1 MITFN
6 EICKQLPK
14 EPHYLNGRSTII
26 WAVDDEILCNHENV
40 AEIIG
45 DFLEHMGFDEVNTGY
60 YDPEEDKRN
69 NEIDKFTGWYYIT
82 A

>member
-6 EICKQLPK
+6 EICKQLPN
-14 EPHYLNGRSTII
+14 EPHDFNGRLTI
-26 WAVDDEILCNHENV
+26 WAVEDEILCDDENV

-45 DFLEHMGFDEVNTGY
+45 DFLECLGFEEVNTGY

-69 NEIDKFTGWYYIT
+69 NEVDKFTGWYYVT

>member
-6 EICKQLPK
+6 EICNQLPK
-14 EPHYLNGRSTII
+14 KPHEFNGRTTI
-26 WAVDDEILCNHENV
+26 WAVEDEILCNNEDV
-40 AEIIG
+40 VEIIA
-45 DFLEHMGFDEVNTGY
+45 DFLEHMGFGEVNTGY

-69 NEIDKFTGWYYIT
+69 NEVDKFTGWYYVT

>member
-6 EICKQLPK
+6 EICQQLPK
-14 EPHYLNGRSTII
+14 EPCCLNGRSTII
-26 WAVDDEILCNHENV
+26 WAVNDEILCSHENV

-45 DFLEHMGFDEVNTGY
+45 DFLEFMGFNEVNTGY
-60 YDPEEDKRN
+60 YDPTQDERN
-69 NEIDKFTGWYYIT
+69 NEVDKFTGWYYVN

>member
-6 EICKQLPK
+6 EICNQLPK
-14 EPHYLNGRSTII
+14 EPYGFNGKPTI
-26 WAVDDEILCNHENV
+26 WAVEDEILCDYEDV
-40 AEIIG
+40 TEIIA
-45 DFLEHMGFDEVNTGY
+45 DFLEHMGFGEVNTGY

-69 NEIDKFTGWYYIT
+69 NEVDKFTGWYYVT

>member
-6 EICKQLPK
+6 EICNQLPK
-14 EPHYLNGRSTII
+14 EPHELNARQTII
-26 WAVDDEILCNHENV
+26 WAVKDEILCSHEDV
-40 AEIIG
+40 AEIIA

-69 NEIDKFTGWYYIT
+69 NEVDKFTGWYYIS